1 MDEGNLTNDNPSWK
15 LDYPSLPQFVICFL
29 GAVSHSLLLCAF
41 YKDPLKCFKHS
52 GTFLVMNL
60 AVADFIICLVTPV
73 YLNVKVSVIYKTI
86 RFILA
91 TTINVSIATIISI
104 SIDRFILVAR
114 LIKHSYFIKGKV
126 LTIWPACIWL
136 TSIIIPTKRQIFG
149 ERSSELVALNS
160 TAAIIGILSA
170 VLYAFT
176 YFKLKKQSRNMQA
189 LQSSIES
196 RAQRIRI
203 LKEKQFLKT
212 IIIIAC
218 VAVICI
224 VPSSIL
230 KTIYMA
236 EIPIVTYIYFCMLHI
251 NFSVNPLIYF
261 LRLPNYRKTFYLL
274 YCGRR

>member
-1 MDEGNLTNDNPSWK
+1 MTNDNASPSWK
-15 LDYPSLPQFVICFL
+15 LDYASLSQFVICFL
-29 GAVSHSLLLCAF
+29 GAVSHSLLLYAF
-41 YKDPLKCFKHS
+41 FKDPLKCFKHS

-60 AVADFIICLVTPV
+60 AVADFITCLATPV
-73 YLNVKVSVIYKTI
+73 YLNVKVSVIYKTL
-86 RFILA
+86 RFILT
-91 TTINVSIATIISI
+91 TTIYASIVTIISI
-104 SIDRFILVAR
+104 SIDRFLLVAYP
-114 LIKHSYFIKGKV
+114 IKHSYFIKGNV

-136 TSIIIPTKRQIFG
+136 ASIIIPTKRLIFG
-149 ERSSELVALNS
+149 EHSYDLVAIHS
-160 TAAIIGILSA
+160 IAAIVGILSA

-176 YFKLKKQSRNMQA
+176 YFKLKKQSRSMQA

-196 RAQRIRI
+196 RAQHIRI

-212 IIIIAC
+212 IMIIAC
-218 VAVICI
+218 VTVICI

-230 KTIYMA
+230 KTTYTA
-236 EIPIVTYIYFCMLHI
+236 EIVIYIYFCMLYI